1 MTGENS
7 LVAGEAD
14 RPMST
19 EGAGAV
25 DSAAKWVQSVDE
37 LAGDMSLDNWLDL
50 GITSGVLAIDAVA
63 TYSDPIGSL
72 FSAGIGFVLE
82 HLSPLND
89 WFDELAG
96 DPDEVAAF
104 AQTWRNVQTE
114 VGLVRTHFGD
124 ASRIRL
130 ADMTGGGVAAY
141 RNRSIDLS
149 DKLTAIY
156 ASAGGTATSFDK
168 LAEIVDLVHDL
179 VRDALSDVIGSLISY
194 ALELALTLG
203 AATPLVIH
211 QASTRVAALAA
222 TVGSQVRALVRSAR
236 NLQDLVSGLRR
247 IIGDIPQWAR
257 SGATPIPIHAPGRHS
272 PDTADAAIDHFVDK
286 WRSGL
291 PDVLKGT
298 VGKTAADVTR
308 EAGETQ

>member
-1 MTGENS
+1 MSQENP

-25 DSAAKWVQSVDE
+25 DSAVKWAQSVDD
-37 LAGDMSLDNWLDL
+37 LANDMTLDNWLDMAL
-50 GITSGVLAIDAVA
+50 TSGVLTLDAVA

-114 VGLVRTHFGD
+114 VGLVRVHFGD
-124 ASRIRL
+124 ASRVRL
-130 ADMTGGGVAAY
+130 EEMTGDGVAAY
-141 RNRSIDLS
+141 RTRSNDLK
-149 DKLTAIY
+149 DKLAAISS
-156 ASAGGTATSFDK
+156 SAGGTAASFDT
-168 LAEIVDLVHDL
+168 LGQLVDVTHDL
-179 VRDALSDVIGSLISY
+179 VRDALSDIVGSLISY

-211 QASTRVAALAA
+211 QASTRVASLAG
-222 TVGSQVRALVRSAR
+222 TVGTQVKALVRSAR
-236 NLQDLVSGLRR
+236 NLEDLVRGLRR
-247 IIGDIPQWAR
+247 IIDDIPQWAR
-257 SGATPIPIHAPGRHS
+257 SGATPIPISSSGRHS
-272 PDTADAAIDHFVDK
+272 PTTADEAIDLYFDG
-286 WRSGL
+286 WRNGL
-291 PDVLKGT
+291 PDVLKG
-298 VGKTAADVTR
+298 VGVKTGADVLR
-308 EAGETQ
+308 EGGEGQ